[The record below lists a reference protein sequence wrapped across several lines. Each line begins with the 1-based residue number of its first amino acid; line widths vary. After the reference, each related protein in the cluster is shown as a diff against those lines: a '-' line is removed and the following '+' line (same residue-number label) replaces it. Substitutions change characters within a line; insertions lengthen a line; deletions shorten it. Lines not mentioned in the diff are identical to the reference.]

1 MDKGAKLLKR
11 KKGLKSRKGAQS
23 ALEEDRHG
31 LEDGKGLIPIEV
43 RESASL
49 NGNSYK
55 DLDAMLA
62 EIELPNWSKLR
73 LSQPTLQALQ
83 SLGFDTPTAI
93 QSLAIP
99 RIIQGHDLIGKAST
113 GSGKTL
119 AFGIPIL
126 EHILSLPNQK
136 SRLPVALIIAPTREL
151 AKQIVTHLEDIAKF
165 SLGEMTVVNVIGGLA
180 IQKQLRILQKRPSV
194 VVGTPG
200 RLWEVL
206 SHPELKRLQLDALL
220 KNIQFLVLDEADRLL
235 QEGHFKEI
243 ENILECVN
251 GGESKQTLVFSAT
264 FQKQLQQKLKGRKT
278 FDGNLLTQ
286 DDALGQ
292 IPSRTFL

>member
-1 MDKGAKLLKR
+1 
-11 KKGLKSRKGAQS
+11 
-23 ALEEDRHG
+23 
-31 LEDGKGLIPIEV
+31 
-43 RESASL
+43 
-49 NGNSYK
+49 
-55 DLDAMLA
+55 
-62 EIELPNWSKLR
+62 
-73 LSQPTLQALQ
+73 
-83 SLGFDTPTAI
+83 
-93 QSLAIP
+93 
-99 RIIQGHDLIGKAST
+99 
-113 GSGKTL
+113 
-119 AFGIPIL
+119 
-126 EHILSLPNQK
+126 
-136 SRLPVALIIAPTREL
+136 
-151 AKQIVTHLEDIAKF
+151 
-165 SLGEMTVVNVIGGLA
+165 MTVVNVIGGLA